1 MTNPDQLKDPR
12 LLALQQPNFRKPTM
26 QYLRSDLLEIEED
39 PEPKK
44 ESAEIESLSYFEI
57 LCEIKL
63 NDLIP
68 PPLQESQ

>member
-1 MTNPDQLKDPR
+1 MTNSDQLKDPR
-12 LLALQQPNFRKPTM
+12 FLILQQPNFRKPTM
-26 QYLRSDLLEIEED
+26 QYLRPDPFEIEED

-44 ESAEIESLSYFEI
+44 ESIEIESHSYFEI

-68 PPLQESQ
+68 PLLQESQ